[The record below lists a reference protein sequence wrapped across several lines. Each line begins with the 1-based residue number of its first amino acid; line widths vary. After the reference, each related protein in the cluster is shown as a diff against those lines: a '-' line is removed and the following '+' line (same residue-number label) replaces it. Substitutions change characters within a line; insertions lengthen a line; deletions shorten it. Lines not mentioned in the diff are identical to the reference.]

1 LLDSSGINNTSLTMR
16 NHLNNSLNYYG
27 ALLSSVDDFIIDT
40 KNMVVDAQLIL
51 RTDYPST

>member
-1 LLDSSGINNTSLTMR
+1 MR